1 MATAHVF
8 PQFIIGMNAG
18 NIEFGSGT
26 FKVALSNGAG
36 PVTLATAGI
45 STATLFT
52 DWTSI
57 STLAEI
63 TGTGYTAGGAT
74 VTSPTFTAGGTNN
87 SVATWTTGTNPSWTS
102 ASFTANQAVFYKSSA
117 STNQLICFWDFTG
130 AITVTASTFTL
141 SINGSGI
148 LTATAS

>member
-1 MATAHVF
+1 MAGVTAHVF

-26 FKVALSNGAG
+26 FKVALSDAAG
-36 PVTLATAGI
+36 PIGLSTAGV

-52 DWTSI
+52 DWTANVA
-57 STLAEI
+57 AEI

-74 VTSPTFTAGGTNN
+74 LSGLSFTAGGANN
-87 SVATWTTGTNPSWTS
+87 SVATWTGSSPSWSS
-102 ASFTANQAVFYKSSA
+102 ASFTANQAIFYKSSA
-117 STNQLICFWDFTG
+117 TTNQLICFWDFGG
-130 AITVTASTFTL
+130 AVTVTNSTFTL
-141 SINGSGI
+141 TVSGSGL